1 MTPGEEETNTDLTI
15 RKCNRVLNSIVDM
28 LLRTIEGS
36 EGLLELYI
44 LVKYAVSRSRK
55 NRGTL

>member
-1 MTPGEEETNTDLTI
+1 MMPGEEEMRTDLTI
-15 RKCNRVLNSIVDM
+15 RKCKRVLNSMVEM

-36 EGLLELYI
+36 DDPLALYI
-44 LVKYAVSRSRK
+44 LVKYVVSRSRK